1 MYQIEDS
8 DKLFNFDVEVRPLLN
23 VLVSKTIAQALAEVK
38 EEQELLNIR
47 HDHALLIS
55 VKEEAARADKELEA
69 AAKETQRLKEETEKA
84 QELKH
89 QRRKVMTDKVLA
101 WQFAHALLVPQVIED
116 TNRALE
122 KQGVFYNPLHR
133 ELCQWLAEDVYH
145 GADAKVQLR
154 KLSSLLL
161 DGMVTIQW
169 RRI

>member
-1 MYQIEDS
+1 M
-8 DKLFNFDVEVRPLLN
+8 RPLLN

-47 HDHALLIS
+47 HDHALLVS
-55 VKEEAARADKELEA
+55 VKEEAARADRELEA
-69 AAKETQRLKEETEKA
+69 AAKEAQRVKEETKRA
-84 QELKH
+84 QELKR

-101 WQFAHALLVPQVIED
+101 WQFAHALLVPQVIEE
-116 TNRALE
+116 TNRELTE
-122 KQGVFYNPLHR
+122 KGVFYNPLHR

-161 DGMVTIQW
+161 DGTVAIHFSGYWCHIETDSECYEAY
-169 RRI
+169 